1 MRRCVKLVRLAIGCT
16 SPNPMVGCVIV
27 KDGKIV
33 GEGFNPKAG
42 QPHAEVF
49 ALRDA
54 GDLAEN
60 ATAYVSLEPCDME
73 GLHRVTEALIK
84 AKARKV
90 VVGMVDSSPIVAS
103 KGVDRLRAAGIVVTA
118 GVEEALCK
126 KLNEAYTHQMLTG
139 KPLLALRYSISLNG
153 QVSDH
158 PGEGAIDSGGYYS
171 KLPQEY
177 DAVIL
182 SSTYL
187 HDKPS
192 LPTSQEPS
200 AKQPLRIAIA
210 RSSNATL
217 EVPGLTTG
225 SEVESKAS
233 LVGVETVISDQIT
246 MNAILDYCTRPG
258 LCSVLL
264 DYTGNTDDLEEL
276 VKESFEQNMLQ
287 KIAVEILP
295 LWCGRDDRNAR
306 FPLNTEEVSKM
317 KSLQPKIYNQSIIL
331 EGHL

>member
-1 MRRCVKLVRLAIGCT
+1 MAVHVGLHDDNFYTRRCVELARMAIGCT
-16 SPNPMVGCVIV
+16 SPNPMVGYVIV

-54 GDLAEN
+54 RDLAEN
-60 ATAYVSLEPCDME
+60 ATAYVSLE
-73 GLHRVTEALIK
+73 
-84 AKARKV
+84 RKG
-90 VVGMVDSSPIVAS
+90 VVGIIDPNPIVAS

-139 KPLLALRYSISLNG
+139 KTLLALRYSISLNG

-158 PGEGAIDSGGYYS
+158 LGEGAIDSGGYYS

-246 MNAILDYCTRPG
+246 VNAILDYCTRPG

-317 KSLQPKIYNQSIIL
+317 KSLQPKIYNQSTIL